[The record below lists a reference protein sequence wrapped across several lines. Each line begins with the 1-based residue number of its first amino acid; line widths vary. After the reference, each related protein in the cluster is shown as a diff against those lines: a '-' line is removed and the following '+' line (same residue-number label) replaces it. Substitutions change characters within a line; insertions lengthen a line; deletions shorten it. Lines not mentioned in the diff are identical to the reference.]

1 MVIMTMLFFC
11 FIGVSLASSEGESK
25 SKGWVATD
33 TYKVMNFGVLAVGL
47 FLLMR
52 KPVSQ
57 ALNSRISGIK
67 EQLSELEEKK
77 QAAEKQLAEYTKK
90 FSGLEQETEKLIED
104 YIRQGNAAKARI
116 IDEAKKAAD
125 KLEEQARRNIDH
137 EFKQAKLEL
146 QQEILEKALQKSR
159 TARVDNHGGRCILR
173 WSLPWSGQFAHGTSP
188 GKRSPPVSRFY
199 AGPVLHWL
207 LLLPLHCWKKRN
219 YQSHVV

>member
-1 MVIMTMLFFC
+1 MNLNCKKWPKNNLKRLIFKKGSIMMVIMTMLFFC

-33 TYKVMNFGVLAVGL
+33 TYKVMNFGVLAIGL

-77 QAAEKQLAEYTKK
+77 QAAEKQLAEYTEK
-90 FSGLEQETEKLIED
+90 FSSLEQETEKLIED
-104 YIRQGNAAKARI
+104 YIRQGNEAKARI
-116 IDEAKKAAD
+116 IDEAKKAAE

-146 QQEILEKALQKSR
+146 QQEILEKALQKSEEILKNKI
-159 TARVDNHGGRCILR
+159 TAKDQEKLVDEYLD
-173 WSLPWSGQFAHGTSP
+173 
-188 GKRSPPVSRFY
+188 K
-199 AGPVLHWL
+199 
-207 LLLPLHCWKKRN
+207 
-219 YQSHVV
+219 VVA

>member
-1 MVIMTMLFFC
+1 MNMNCKKWPKNNLKRLIFKKGSIMMVIMTMLFFC

-33 TYKVMNFGVLAVGL
+33 TYKVMNFGVLAIGL
-47 FLLMR
+47 FLIMR

-77 QAAEKQLAEYTKK
+77 QAAEKQLAEYTEK
-90 FSGLEQETEKLIED
+90 FSSLEQETEKLIED

-116 IDEAKKAAD
+116 IDEAKKSAE

-146 QQEILEKALQKSR
+146 QQEILEKALEKSEEILKDKI
-159 TARVDNHGGRCILR
+159 TAKDEEKLVDEYLD
-173 WSLPWSGQFAHGTSP
+173 
-188 GKRSPPVSRFY
+188 K
-199 AGPVLHWL
+199 
-207 LLLPLHCWKKRN
+207 
-219 YQSHVV
+219 VVA

>member
-1 MVIMTMLFFC
+1 MNMNCKKWPKNNLKRLIFKKGSIMMVIMTMLFFC
-11 FIGVSLASSEGESK
+11 YIGVSLASSEGETK

-33 TYKVMNFGVLAVGL
+33 TYKVMNFGVLAIGL

-77 QAAEKQLAEYTKK
+77 QAAEKQLAEYTEKI
-90 FSGLEQETEKLIED
+90 SGLEQETEKLIED

-146 QQEILEKALQKSR
+146 QQEILEKALEKSEEILKDKI
-159 TARVDNHGGRCILR
+159 TAKDEEKLVDEYLD
-173 WSLPWSGQFAHGTSP
+173 
-188 GKRSPPVSRFY
+188 K
-199 AGPVLHWL
+199 
-207 LLLPLHCWKKRN
+207 
-219 YQSHVV
+219 VVA

>member
-1 MVIMTMLFFC
+1 MNLNCKKWPKNNLKRLIFKKGSIMMVIMTMLFFC

-25 SKGWVATD
+25 SKGWVKTD
-33 TYKVMNFGVLAVGL
+33 TYKVMNFGVLAIGL

-77 QAAEKQLAEYTKK
+77 KAAEKQLAEYTEK
-90 FSGLEQETEKLIED
+90 FSSLEQETEKLIED

-116 IDEAKKAAD
+116 IDEAKKSAE

-146 QQEILEKALQKSR
+146 QQEILEKALQKSEEILKDKI
-159 TARVDNHGGRCILR
+159 TAKDEEKLVDEYLD
-173 WSLPWSGQFAHGTSP
+173 
-188 GKRSPPVSRFY
+188 K
-199 AGPVLHWL
+199 
-207 LLLPLHCWKKRN
+207 
-219 YQSHVV
+219 VVA